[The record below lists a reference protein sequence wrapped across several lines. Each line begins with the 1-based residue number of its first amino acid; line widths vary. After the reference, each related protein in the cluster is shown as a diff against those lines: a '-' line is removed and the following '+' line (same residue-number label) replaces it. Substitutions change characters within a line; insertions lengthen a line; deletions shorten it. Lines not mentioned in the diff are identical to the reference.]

1 MFRPYEADND
11 NHNDQRET
19 SPAAELGQRYL
30 KRQAGESAQRPL
42 TRSTMKP
49 RLLWP
54 SEPQAQD
61 DEVDEEA
68 VTDIEMPTPAKHRS
82 KHATPSKPTPA
93 KFSHL
98 ATPPSTKRTK
108 RTLDRPAPS
117 LDAVVEEPE
126 LPASPVER
134 KAPKPKNRSPFDDW
148 PRSKAGSRKREAAV
162 DGDSAVSGAGAK
174 RTRRE
179 ALPSPA

>member
-1 MFRPYEADND
+1 MFRPYETDTT
-11 NHNDQRET
+11 DQRET
-19 SPAAELGQRYL
+19 SPGADLGQRYL
-30 KRQAGESAQRPL
+30 RRQAGESAQRPL

-68 VTDIEMPTPAKHRS
+68 VTDIEMPTPAKSKS
-82 KHATPSKPTPA
+82 KHATPSKPAAA

-98 ATPPSTKRTK
+98 ATPPSTKRTQ
-108 RTLDRPAPS
+108 RTHDRVSQA

-126 LPASPVER
+126 MPASPVER

-148 PRSKAGSRKREAAV
+148 PRAKAGSSASSRKREAPANEEAAMV
-162 DGDSAVSGAGAK
+162 ASK
-174 RTRRE
+174 RTRSGV
-179 ALPSPA
+179 LPSPA

>member
-1 MFRPYEADND
+1 
-11 NHNDQRET
+11 
-19 SPAAELGQRYL
+19 
-30 KRQAGESAQRPL
+30 
-42 TRSTMKP
+42 MKP

-54 SEPQAQD
+54 SEPEVAAPQD

-68 VTDIEMPTPAKHRS
+68 VTDIEMPTPAKHKS
-82 KHATPSKPTPA
+82 KHATPSKPAAA

-108 RTLDRPAPS
+108 RVLDRATPG
-117 LDAVVEEPE
+117 LDAVTEEPE
-126 LPASPVER
+126 IPASPAER
-134 KAPKPKNRSPFDDW
+134 KASKPKNRSPFDDW
-148 PRSKAGSRKREAAV
+148 PRSKAGSSVGVKKREAPIS
-162 DGDSAVSGAGAK
+162 GDSAVAGTK